1 METLYL
7 LIPLSLLL
15 ALGVGG
21 LLWWAVS
28 SGQYEDFEGPA
39 YRVLSDDDTPRA
51 AAGNEQPAA
60 PPVR

>member
-15 ALGVGG
+15 AIGIGG

-28 SGQYEDFEGPA
+28 TGQYEDFEGPA
-39 YRVLSDDDTPRA
+39 YRILTDDDTPHDDR
-51 AAGNEQPAA
+51 
-60 PPVR
+60 VH